1 MQRPRRILRLRRT
14 VSPYDKDDVRYYPT
28 VEEDIE
34 RANQM
39 TLDQMKSLYS
49 EYLGAQHGEV
59 AVVGDFDAEECLEAL
74 QKIFA
79 DWTASKSYARLPKK
93 NFPQV
98 KWDKFHIDIL
108 SAHFV
113 QRFDQRS
120 GSPIEAVRNFE
131 IAIRIVKNRINDIIG
146 KKAALKV
153 KNHVFIFDATIAGQ
167 MRMVTFWWTELP
179 AEKALFGRGE
189 FQLSCP

>member
-1 MQRPRRILRLRRT
+1 MSTATYLRDL
-14 VSPYDKDDVRYYPT
+14 D
-28 VEEDIE
+28 
-34 RANQM
+34 RAKPMRVNA
-39 TLDQMKSLYS
+39 LKLANSLMKEVGLELY
-49 EYLGAQHGEV
+49 Q
-59 AVVGDFDAEECLEAL
+59 
-74 QKIFA
+74 
-79 DWTASKSYARLPKK
+79 T
-93 NFPQV
+93 
-98 KWDKFHIDIL
+98 
-108 SAHFV
+108 AHFV